1 MALWQYIFWGQAIY
15 FDDALHGVSITV
27 NQIFFTVRILFNKLF
42 CKNEIPISDSR
53 QVYWE
58 GMILSNV
65 DYLFLHFQNEKK
77 NQRSAKVIMQSWQFI
92 DIDDFDEVTSRTTES
107 SYFLLFCFFFWLW
120 KSHFKYVELTL
131 T

>member
-42 CKNEIPISDSR
+42 CKNEIPILDSR

-65 DYLFLHFQNEKK
+65 DYSFLYFQNVKK
-77 NQRSAKVIMQSWQFI
+77 IQHSAEVI
-92 DIDDFDEVTSRTTES
+92 T
-107 SYFLLFCFFFWLW
+107 
-120 KSHFKYVELTL
+120 HVELAIHTL
-131 T
+131 VWPHV

>member
-53 QVYWE
+53 QIHWE
-58 GMILSNV
+58 GMILFVYFYISKMKKK
-65 DYLFLHFQNEKK
+65 QNL
-77 NQRSAKVIMQSWQFI
+77 RSAKVIMQSWQN
-92 DIDDFDEVTSRTTES
+92 S
-107 SYFLLFCFFFWLW
+107 
-120 KSHFKYVELTL
+120 LT
-131 T
+131 